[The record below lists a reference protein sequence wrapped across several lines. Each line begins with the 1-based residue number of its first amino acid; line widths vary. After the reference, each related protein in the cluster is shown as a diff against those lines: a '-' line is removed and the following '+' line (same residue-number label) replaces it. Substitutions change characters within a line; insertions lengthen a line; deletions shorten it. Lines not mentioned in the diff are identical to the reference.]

1 MKASTFPPAAQL
13 SVVICICLLLA
24 IPSLWAQAPNPSRGR
39 ASGTAGWS
47 LGDGGTAPS
56 FGLALSY
63 WPARRV
69 GVEFEL
75 AYSKNLEF
83 ILDLCP
89 PPLVCVFGGQVP
101 VKGRTLSLIPHL
113 VVEPT
118 DWERFHP
125 YVLAGVGFGHLRQ
138 RYTVNTVVPSEFTR
152 SKKALA
158 LSVGAGFDLRV
169 TRRLRLGLDIR
180 SRQLFDEEPHLDRY
194 IVPAGTLSAV
204 RIGSH
209 ASWKF

>member
-1 MKASTFPPAAQL
+1 MKESERPPARQL
-13 SVVICICLLLA
+13 LVVVCIFVLLVT
-24 IPSLWAQAPNPSRGR
+24 PSLWAQGTDPSRGR

-56 FGLALSY
+56 FGLALGY
-63 WPARRV
+63 WPTRRV

-75 AYSKNLEF
+75 AYAKNLEF
-83 ILDLCP
+83 TIDRCP
-89 PPLVCVFGGQVP
+89 PPLVCILGGQLP
-101 VKGRTLSLIPHL
+101 VKGRTLSLIPQL

-118 DWERFHP
+118 AWERFHP
-125 YVLAGVGFGHLRQ
+125 YVLAGVGFAHLRQ
-138 RYTVNTVVPSEFTR
+138 RYTVNAAVASEFTR

-158 LSVGAGFDLRV
+158 LSVGAGVDVRV

-180 SRQLFDEEPHLDRY
+180 SRQLFDEEPELNRY
-194 IVPAGTLSAV
+194 IVPAGTLSTV

-209 ASWKF
+209 ATWKF